1 MSWQSNRRLYKGV
14 MNQIRRNFEE
24 INNRIADAAGRVGRD
39 PGRVRLVAVS
49 KKVGPDRIRA
59 ACECGQRLFGENYLQ
74 EAEEKIK
81 LLDADLEWHFIG
93 HLQSNKSA
101 LAARLFQMVETVD
114 RMKIGVAL
122 DRSLSGSGLAL
133 PVLVQVNIVREPQKS
148 GILPELAGKLLDQLA
163 ELENISVRGLMVM
176 PPFLDDPEMVRP
188 FFRQTRELALNLR
201 DQGLLGR
208 NGDPELSMGMS
219 GDYQVA
225 VEEGATLV
233 RVGTAL
239 FGERA

>member
-1 MSWQSNRRLYKGV
+1 
-14 MNQIRRNFEE
+14 MNQICRNFEE

-49 KKVGPDRIRA
+49 KKVHPDRIRA

-81 LLDADLEWHFIG
+81 FLDADLEWHFIG

-101 LAARLFQMVETVD
+101 QAARLFGMVETVD
-114 RMKIGVAL
+114 RLKIGVAL
-122 DRSLSGSGLAL
+122 DRSLSGTGLIL
-133 PVLVQVNIVREPQKS
+133 PVLVQVNIGREPQKS
-148 GILPELAGKLLDQLA
+148 GVLPEDTGQLLKELAGLGNL
-163 ELENISVRGLMVM
+163 SVRGLMVM
-176 PPFLDDPEMVRP
+176 PPFFDDPAKVRP
-188 FFRQTRELALNLR
+188 FFRQTRELALDLCDR
-201 DQGLLGR
+201 GLLGR
-208 NGDPELSMGMS
+208 DGEPELSMGMS

-239 FGERA
+239 FGERS